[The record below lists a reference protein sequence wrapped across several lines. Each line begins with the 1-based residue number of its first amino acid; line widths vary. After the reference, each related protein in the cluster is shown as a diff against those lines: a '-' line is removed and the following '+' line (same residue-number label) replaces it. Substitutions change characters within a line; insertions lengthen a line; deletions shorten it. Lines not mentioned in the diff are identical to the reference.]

1 MSEITNTFITLEEME
16 AATNRLLETAAKVG
30 ADTWQQRVK
39 NQTPHC
45 KFGEEGICCR
55 ICTMGPCRITPKE
68 GFRISGAESSF
79 GDLLWG
85 EDGSVSLVNVNGD
98 TTLTLEIETLS

>member
-1 MSEITNTFITLEEME
+1 MIISE
-16 AATNRLLETAAKVG
+16 
-30 ADTWQQRVK
+30 DTV
-39 NQTPHC
+39 
-45 KFGEEGICCR
+45 
-55 ICTMGPCRITPKE
+55 CRITPKE

-98 TTLTLEIETLS
+98 TTLTLEIERLS